1 MTLFATFALQRMLT
15 SKASIPLMHPV
26 RTKCAAGSGSAVQ
39 VLHSLLLLTREWVK
53 CRKSNFTSQD
63 YNTVLSF
70 ILLLSH
76 TSFFPQGKMITV
88 ETDIR
93 DNAFLLLRC
102 LESGRGVFDCCVA
115 RLAPSLSTVSCWREK
130 SANDAFGE
138 SIPGPHVRRYVRLRG
153 RNDCNACW
161 INGAT
166 ATAEGKERT
175 CRLRSCK
182 AVWASKMPVAALSPL
197 SSSVCQRFIFCFLL
211 SETQTAA
218 DTRPQ

>member
-1 MTLFATFALQRMLT
+1 
-15 SKASIPLMHPV
+15 
-26 RTKCAAGSGSAVQ
+26 
-39 VLHSLLLLTREWVK
+39 
-53 CRKSNFTSQD
+53 
-63 YNTVLSF
+63 
-70 ILLLSH
+70 
-76 TSFFPQGKMITV
+76 MITV
-88 ETDIR
+88 QTDIR

-161 INGAT
+161 INGAA
-166 ATAEGKERT
+166 ATAEGKKRT

-182 AVWASKMPVAALSPL
+182 ASKMPVAALSPL
-197 SSSVCQRFIFCFLL
+197 YSSVFLRLSAISFLFYFIW
-211 SETQTAA
+211 
-218 DTRPQ
+218 DTDSCWHQATVKLHF